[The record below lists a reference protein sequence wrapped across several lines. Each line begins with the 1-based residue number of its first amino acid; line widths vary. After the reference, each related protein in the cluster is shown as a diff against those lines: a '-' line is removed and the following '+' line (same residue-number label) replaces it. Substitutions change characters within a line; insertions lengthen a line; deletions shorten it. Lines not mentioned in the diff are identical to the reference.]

1 MMHVVQVRGRER
13 LMPDCQ
19 SRAPHH
25 RVVPHRPKG
34 AELMSCFP
42 VMFGHI
48 IANYCN
54 LNISYYAEHYGR
66 AERQTDNGCAD
77 SPVPKC

>member
-1 MMHVVQVRGRER
+1 
-13 LMPDCQ
+13 MPDCQ
-19 SRAPHH
+19 CRAPHH
-25 RVVPHRPKG
+25 SAVPDGLRG

-42 VMFGHI
+42 VMFIHI

-54 LNISYYAEHYGR
+54 LNISYCYAEHYGC
-66 AERQTDNGCAD
+66 AECQTDNGCAD